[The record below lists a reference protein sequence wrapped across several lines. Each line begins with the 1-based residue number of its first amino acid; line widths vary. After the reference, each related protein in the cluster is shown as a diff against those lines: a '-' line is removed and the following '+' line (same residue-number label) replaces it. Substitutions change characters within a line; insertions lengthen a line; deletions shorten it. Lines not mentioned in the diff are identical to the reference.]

1 MGGGIRRGMNLT
13 IDPRIARL
21 WRQVPPRLPYQ
32 IVEFSLIALLA
43 VAVARLIW
51 VMLAP
56 VGPVGA
62 WKAVSPAQIGGD
74 ESILARFDPFF
85 RGGGAPGPTVVTS
98 LAIKLFGVRLDQAMG
113 RGSAIIATPDGVQS
127 SYAIGDEI
135 MPGVTLK
142 GVTFEGVTIDR
153 GGAEEQIFLDQSVV
167 APVAQPGMTTSPIT
181 TAAPPPVAGAA
192 LASEIGFVPRTEK
205 GQVTGFVVS
214 PKGSGTAFRAAG
226 LQEGDILTAINGQGI
241 RAAEDV
247 TNAMAATPP
256 SGIVMLSVERGGRA
270 ITLSTKAKP

>member
-1 MGGGIRRGMNLT
+1 MNLT

-21 WRQVPPRLPYQ
+21 WRQIPPRLPYQ

-43 VAVARLIW
+43 LAIARLIW
-51 VMLAP
+51 VALAP

-62 WKAVSPAQIGGD
+62 WKAEPSRLVGGD

-85 RGGGAPGPTVVTS
+85 RGGGTPGPAVVTS
-98 LAIKLFGVRLDQAMG
+98 LAIKLFGVRVDQAMG

-167 APVAQPGMTTSPIT
+167 APVAQPGMTTTPMT
-181 TAAPPPVAGAA
+181 TAAPPPVAGTA

-247 TNAMAATPP
+247 TNAMASTPS
-256 SGIVMLSVERGGRA
+256 SGVVMLSVERGGKS